1 MFGQLGKKGETCL
14 EAHPGEGETS
24 NLAIDISFPFRFAPE
39 QVSGV
44 FMRGFYP
51 FFFCFLG
58 KYLGQRS
65 LANGH
70 TRRLGKAFRC
80 KLRFGS
86 FEELVSMAHY
96 PPVLP
101 APAVSKG
108 VRLINWFC

>member
-24 NLAIDISFPFRFAPE
+24 NLAIDISFPFRLAPE

-44 FMRGFYP
+44 FKRGFYP
-51 FFFCFLG
+51 FFVLFGEISGTAQFS
-58 KYLGQRS
+58 KWAYPAFR
-65 LANGH
+65 
-70 TRRLGKAFRC
+70 KAFRC

-96 PPVLP
+96 PAVLP
-101 APAVSKG
+101 APVVSKG